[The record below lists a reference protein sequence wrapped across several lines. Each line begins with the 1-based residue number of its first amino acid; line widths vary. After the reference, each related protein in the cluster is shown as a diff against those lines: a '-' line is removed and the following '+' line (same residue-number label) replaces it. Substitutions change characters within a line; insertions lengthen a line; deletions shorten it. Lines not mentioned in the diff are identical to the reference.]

1 MDAKREIELLR
12 EQLRHHNE
20 KYYNEDAPEI
30 TDYEYDMLQRRL
42 RALEAEFPEFD
53 DPDSPTRRVGGT
65 ASARF
70 SKVPHAYPLESLQD
84 VFSFE
89 ELREFFERVRN
100 AVGEAEYV
108 VEHKIDGLSV
118 ALEYD
123 HGVFVRGATRGDG
136 QVGEDVTENLLTS
149 AEIPKRLE
157 NAPDRLIVRGEVY
170 MRHAVFEELNA
181 ELELHDKPLLA
192 NPRNAA
198 AGSLRQKDSRVTA
211 ARKLSIFCFN
221 IQNADELDLDSHIA
235 ALDYLKALGFPTIPS
250 YRVFTDPAA
259 IEAEIGRFGET
270 RGELGFDID
279 GAVVKVNRFDQR
291 AALGS
296 TAKFPRWA
304 AAYKYPP
311 EVKETLL
318 RDIII
323 TVGRTGVLTPGAVLE
338 PVRLAGTSV
347 SRATLHNRDRIRE
360 LDARVGDTVLVR
372 KAGEIIPEIIGVVK
386 DKRPDGAQPFEMPRF
401 CPVCGA
407 PVFDDEEEAAMRC
420 TGAECPAQLL
430 RNLMH
435 YASRDA
441 MDIDGCGEAVIRA
454 LIESGMLRSAADL
467 YELTAE
473 QVETLDRMG
482 KKSARNLIAAIAA
495 SKTRD
500 LSRLLFAFGIRH
512 VGAKAGRVLSDHFG
526 SLDAI
531 LNATE
536 EELTA
541 VNDVG
546 AATAQSILNWR
557 GQEQSRHLVERLRA
571 AGVNFTGEK
580 TAKSQKLAGKT
591 IVATGTLTKWG
602 RKEINEL
609 IESLGGKAAGSVSKK
624 TDYVVAGENA
634 GSKLKKA
641 QELGVPVLTEEE
653 FEQMIQED

>member
-30 TDYEYDMLQRRL
+30 SDYEYDMLQRRL

-53 DPDSPTRRVGGT
+53 DPNSPTKRVGGT
-65 ASARF
+65 ASAKF

-89 ELREFFERVRN
+89 ELHEFFDRVQN

-136 QVGEDVTENLLTS
+136 QVGEDVTENLLTI
-149 AEIPKRLE
+149 AEIPRRLE

-170 MRHAVFEELNA
+170 MRHAVFEELNE
-181 ELELHDKPLLA
+181 ELELHGKPLLA

-198 AGSLRQKDSRVTA
+198 AGSLRQKDSKVTA
-211 ARKLSIFCFN
+211 ARRLSIFCFN

-235 ALDYLKALGFPTIPS
+235 ALDYLKTLGFPTIPS
-250 YRVFTDPAA
+250 YRVFTDPSE

-279 GAVVKVNRFDQR
+279 GAVIKVNRFAQR

-323 TVGRTGVLTPGAVLE
+323 TVGRTGVLTPNAVLD

-386 DKRPDGAQPFEMPRF
+386 EKRPADAQPFEMPHF

-454 LIESGMLRSAADL
+454 LIENGMLRSAADL
-467 YELTAE
+467 YDLTAE
-473 QVETLDRMG
+473 QIETLDRMG
-482 KKSARNLIAAIAA
+482 KKSAQNLIAAIAE

-512 VGAKAGRVLSDHFG
+512 VGAKAGKVLSNHFG
-526 SLDAI
+526 SLDTI
-531 LNATE
+531 LTASE

-557 GQEQSRHLVERLRA
+557 GQEQSMHLIERLRA
-571 AGVNFTGEK
+571 AGVNFAGEK

-591 IVATGTLTKWG
+591 IVATG
-602 RKEINEL
+602 
-609 IESLGGKAAGSVSKK
+609 
-624 TDYVVAGENA
+624 
-634 GSKLKKA
+634 
-641 QELGVPVLTEEE
+641 
-653 FEQMIQED
+653 